1 VTRRRILLLGGSFDP
16 VHNGHVALGAY
27 FIRLL
32 HPDELRILPAGNP
45 WQKQGLHA
53 AAADRVEMARRAFER
68 QPVEVII
75 DQREIRRDRPT
86 YTIDTLREIRAEAG
100 PRASLAFL
108 LGADQL
114 RQLDSWKEWRQLF
127 DYAHLCAAS
136 RPGFAIDAHS
146 LPPEVA
152 AYFGRRH
159 GTPEQIR
166 NTPNGLAYLASN
178 LAMDVSA
185 TDIRSLLG
193 QGKRPQS
200 LIPGGV
206 LDYIEQHQLYKS

>member
-1 VTRRRILLLGGSFDP
+1 MTRRRILLLGGSFDP

-136 RPGFAIDAHS
+136 RPGFAIDVHS

-152 AYFGRRH
+152 AEFGRRH